1 MDGQVTVPYFQ
12 IAQLRKLNMNTRE
25 KSKIRELTAAELEEV
40 SGGQQACAK
49 GEHIK
54 SAVITVREERAPV
67 AYFGGIPIY

>member
-40 SGGQQACAK
+40 TGGQVCATGAHLK
-49 GEHIK
+49 TATVE
-54 SAVITVREERAPV
+54 VRETRTPV